1 MSVILEVKGATKRYG
16 GLVAVNN
23 VSFIVNEGEILSVIG
38 PNGAGKSTL
47 FKLIA
52 SFVQTSAGEVLLR
65 GERISDLAPHTVA
78 RKGVVRTFQETTI
91 FKSMTVRENII
102 VAHHLRSRAS
112 LLGFFLGTGLA
123 KADEALFAESAD
135 GIIDFLGLQTIRDE
149 LASNLPQGHL
159 RALGMAI
166 GLATQPAVLL
176 LDEPFA
182 GMNHDETMHM
192 VTLVRRLRDER
203 GVVALGG
210 GAVMNPTT
218 SALLKE
224 QTVVWLSVTLSDA
237 ANRVGMNTARP
248 LLLGNVRGQLKSL
261 MDERAPTYEA
271 VSTYTVDTSG
281 KTLKVLADEVAA
293 LVGGDAD
300 A

>member
-23 VSFIVNEGEILSVIG
+23 VSFNVNEGEILSVIG

-112 LLGFFLGTGLA
+112 LLGFFFGSSLA
-123 KADEALFAESAD
+123 KSDEALFATSAD
-135 GIIDFLGLQTIRDE
+135 DIVEFLGLQSIRDE

-166 GLATQPAVLL
+166 GLATQPTVLL

-203 GVVALGG
+203 GVTVLLVEHDMP
-210 GAVMNPTT
+210 AVMKISDRIVVLNFGEKIAEGTPGEIQNNPKVIE
-218 SALLKE
+218 AYLGAE
-224 QTVVWLSVTLSDA
+224 DA
-237 ANRVGMNTARP
+237 AIGM
-248 LLLGNVRGQLKSL
+248 
-261 MDERAPTYEA
+261 
-271 VSTYTVDTSG
+271 
-281 KTLKVLADEVAA
+281 
-293 LVGGDAD
+293 
-300 A
+300 

>member
-23 VSFIVNEGEILSVIG
+23 VSFSVNEGEILSVIG

-52 SFVQTSAGEVLLR
+52 SFVQTSAGEVLFR

-123 KADEALFAESAD
+123 EADEALFAESAD
-135 GIIDFLGLQTIRDE
+135 GIIDFLGLQSIRDE

-166 GLATQPAVLL
+166 GLATQPTVLL

-192 VTLVRRLRDER
+192 VALVRRLRDER
-203 GVVALGG
+203 GVTVLLVEHDMP
-210 GAVMNPTT
+210 AVMKISDRIVVLNFGEKIAEGTPGEIQNNPKVIE
-218 SALLKE
+218 AYLGAE
-224 QTVVWLSVTLSDA
+224 DA
-237 ANRVGMNTARP
+237 AIGM
-248 LLLGNVRGQLKSL
+248 
-261 MDERAPTYEA
+261 
-271 VSTYTVDTSG
+271 
-281 KTLKVLADEVAA
+281 
-293 LVGGDAD
+293 
-300 A
+300 

>member
-23 VSFIVNEGEILSVIG
+23 VSFTVNEGEILSVIG

-112 LLGFFLGTGLA
+112 LLGFFLGSSLA
-123 KADEALFAESAD
+123 KADEAVFATSAD
-135 GIIDFLGLQTIRDE
+135 DIVAFLGLQSIRDE

-166 GLATQPAVLL
+166 GLATQPTVLL

-203 GVVALGG
+203 GVTVLLVEHDMP
-210 GAVMNPTT
+210 AVMKISDRIVVLNFGEKIAEGTPSEIQNNPKVIE
-218 SALLKE
+218 AYLGAE
-224 QTVVWLSVTLSDA
+224 DA
-237 ANRVGMNTARP
+237 AIGM
-248 LLLGNVRGQLKSL
+248 
-261 MDERAPTYEA
+261 
-271 VSTYTVDTSG
+271 
-281 KTLKVLADEVAA
+281 
-293 LVGGDAD
+293 
-300 A
+300 

>member
-192 VTLVRRLRDER
+192 VALVRRLRDER
-203 GVVALGG
+203 GVTVLLVEHDMP
-210 GAVMNPTT
+210 AVMKISDRIVVLNFGEKIAEGTPSEIQNNPNVIE
-218 SALLKE
+218 AYLGAE
-224 QTVVWLSVTLSDA
+224 DA
-237 ANRVGMNTARP
+237 AIGM
-248 LLLGNVRGQLKSL
+248 
-261 MDERAPTYEA
+261 
-271 VSTYTVDTSG
+271 
-281 KTLKVLADEVAA
+281 
-293 LVGGDAD
+293 
-300 A
+300 